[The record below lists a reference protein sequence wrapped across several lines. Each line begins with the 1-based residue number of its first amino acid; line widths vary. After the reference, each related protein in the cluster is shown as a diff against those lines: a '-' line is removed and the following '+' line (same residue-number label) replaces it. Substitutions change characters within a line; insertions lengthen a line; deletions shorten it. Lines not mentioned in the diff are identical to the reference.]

1 MPKNVKRADIL
12 PVLFKILKVSHLIK
26 KNIQTVHIKNKIDL
40 K

>member
-26 KNIQTVHIKNKIDL
+26 NIQTVHIKNKIDL